1 MRRVL
6 LAVLAVGLFGAA
18 GCSGDTSAPA
28 LSDSAGRQLQAD
40 VLAVTTSA
48 AAHKWVAARSSL
60 TKLRTDLAAA
70 KTAGTVSVA
79 RADAID
85 AAVAAVNSD
94 LAAMATSATPS
105 APSTTAVATPTTRPK
120 PTPLPKPTKTHKRG
134 HGGGDG

>member
-1 MRRVL
+1 MRRAL

-18 GCSGDTSAPA
+18 GCSGDTSPA

-48 AAHKWVAARSSL
+48 AAHNWVAARSGL

-70 KTAGTVSVA
+70 RTAGTVSAA

-85 AAVAAVNSD
+85 AAVAVVNSD
-94 LAAMATSATPS
+94 LAGAATSATPS
-105 APSTTAVATPTTRPK
+105 TPSTTAVATPTTRPK
-120 PTPLPKPTKTHKRG
+120 PTPQPKPTKTHKRG